1 MIEKAALDRY
11 QTPRILIV
19 DDEKRIRDGCN
30 KVLTQEGF
38 EVAEAESG
46 TISLEMIEREHFD
59 VVLLDLMMPAL
70 SGFDVLAHVKSVH
83 PDTTIIVISGY
94 ATLEHSIEAM
104 KKGAFD
110 FIPKPFSP
118 EQLRVVVAKA
128 IQYTRALK
136 DIANEKSRMRAIINH
151 LSDGVMVADDQKS
164 VVLANPAF
172 LRMVGYQG
180 TERIGRQVAE
190 LTHNPQLE
198 QMVDKALSMPE
209 DSFVELCEELSTSD
223 EEVSPATVLNAR
235 CVPFRDR
242 VGRNL
247 GTVTVL
253 QDITALKKMDQLK
266 SDFVSMVAHE
276 IRSPLNTVLMQL
288 KLVIDGLAGELS
300 PKQQELLDRA
310 SEKLKG
316 LVGLSTE
323 LLDLARIESGL
334 LSQERQQLDVA
345 ALLEDQLAFHLPRAQ
360 AKNITLNRRS
370 PAAPLPPLLAN
381 QQNMEEVLSNL
392 ITNAIHYT
400 PEGGTITLDAAVEG
414 DCLCISVADTG
425 IGIPEEEQAHIF
437 ERFYRVK
444 DERTKYVIGTGL
456 GLAIVKSIVESH
468 DGRISVASQ
477 SGQGTTFYVY
487 LPLVTS

>member
-1 MIEKAALDRY
+1 MIEKTALDRS
-11 QTPRILIV
+11 QAPRILVV
-19 DDEKRIRDGCN
+19 DDEKRIRDGCK

-38 EVAEAESG
+38 EVTEAENG
-46 TISLEMIEREHFD
+46 TIALEMIEREHFD
-59 VVLLDLMMPAL
+59 VVLLDLMMPML
-70 SGFDVLAHVKSVH
+70 SGFDVLAHVKAVH

-94 ATLEHSIEAM
+94 ATVDHSIEAM

-128 IQYTRALK
+128 IEYTRALK

-151 LSDGVMVADDQKS
+151 LSDGVMVADSRKS

-180 TERIGRQVAE
+180 TEKIGRQVAG
-190 LTHNPQLE
+190 LTQNAQLE
-198 QMVDKALSMPE
+198 HMIDKSLSMPE
-209 DSFVELCEELSTSD
+209 DVFVELCEELS
-223 EEVSPATVLNAR
+223 SPAEANSAMVLNAR
-235 CVPFRDR
+235 CIPFRDR
-242 VGRNL
+242 FGRNL

-276 IRSPLNTVLMQL
+276 IRSPLNTILMQL

-300 PKQQELLDRA
+300 PKQQELLGRA

-316 LVGLSTE
+316 LVSLSTE

-334 LSQERQQLDVA
+334 LSQERQQLDVV
-345 ALLEDQLAFHLPRAQ
+345 ALLEDQRAFHMLKAQ
-360 AKNITLNRRS
+360 AKKITLNRRS
-370 PAAPLPPLLAN
+370 PTAPVPPLLAN
-381 QQNMEEVLSNL
+381 HQNMEEVLSNL

-400 PEGGTITLDAAVEG
+400 PEGGTVTLDAAVEG

-425 IGIPEEEQAHIF
+425 IGIPEEEQARVF

-468 DGRISVASQ
+468 DGRISVASKP
-477 SGQGTTFYVY
+477 GQGTTFYVY

>member
-1 MIEKAALDRY
+1 MTEEAALDKY
-11 QTPRILIV
+11 QKPRILVV
-19 DDEKRIRDGCN
+19 DDEKRIRDGCI
-30 KVLTQEGF
+30 KVLTQQGF

-59 VVLLDLMMPAL
+59 VVLLDLMMPAI
-70 SGFDVLAHVKSVH
+70 SGFDVLAHVKAVH

-94 ATLEHSIEAM
+94 ATVDHSIEAM

-128 IQYTRALK
+128 VEYTRALK
-136 DIANEKSRMRAIINH
+136 DIANEKSRIRAIINH
-151 LSDGVMVADDQKS
+151 LGDGVMVADSQKS

-180 TERIGRQVAE
+180 TEKIGRQVAE
-190 LTHNPQLE
+190 LTRNPQLE
-198 QMVDKALSMPE
+198 HMIDKSLSMPE
-209 DSFVELCEELSTSD
+209 DTFVELSEELSIHAGKDST
-223 EEVSPATVLNAR
+223 TVLNAR

-242 VGRNL
+242 FGRNL

-276 IRSPLNTVLMQL
+276 IRSPLNSVLMQL
-288 KLVIDGLAGELS
+288 NVVMDGLAGELT
-300 PKQQELLDRA
+300 PKQHEFLDRV

-316 LVGLSTE
+316 LADLSTE
-323 LLDLARIESGL
+323 LLDLAKIESGL
-334 LSQERQQLDVA
+334 LSQERQHFDVI
-345 ALLEDQLAFHLPRAQ
+345 ALLEDQLAFHVPKAQ
-360 AKNITLNRRS
+360 AKNIAMNLRL
-370 PAAPLPPLLAN
+370 PAAPLPPLFAN
-381 QQNMEEVLSNL
+381 HQNMEEVLSNL

-400 PEGGTITLDAAVEG
+400 PEGGAITLDAAVEG

-425 IGIPEEEQAHIF
+425 IGIPEEEQGRIF

-444 DERTKYVIGTGL
+444 DERTKYVVGTGL

-468 DGRISVASQ
+468 DGRISVASKP
-477 SGQGTTFYVY
+477 GQGTTFYVY